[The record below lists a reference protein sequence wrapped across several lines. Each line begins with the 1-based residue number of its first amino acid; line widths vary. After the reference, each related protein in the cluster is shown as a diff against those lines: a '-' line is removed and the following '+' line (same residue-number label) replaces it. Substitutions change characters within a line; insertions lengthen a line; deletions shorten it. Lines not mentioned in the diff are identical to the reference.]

1 MEHGGAAIL
10 PGCARA
16 GSRKLN
22 KETGMRY
29 VRAALLC
36 LACSLAM
43 ALPARAEGGQTSFF
57 DSINAVLSG
66 FDVGIGGTVITSEY
80 KDTRLA
86 GSTLPLLGYEGEHLY
101 LRGVSGGLH
110 LYRTSWFEFN
120 AQLSYLPQ
128 HFYADNSDDWAMRR
142 LDDRYS
148 SMLAGLN
155 TRIMTPY
162 GIVTATASTDVLGY
176 SNGVIVDASYSYPF
190 RLSRVALVPTVG
202 LQWTD
207 VNYND
212 YYYGVA
218 ASEARKS
225 GFSEYTPDG
234 CVSPYAGVT
243 ARMQFTDHV
252 SGFASA
258 RALFLNQEITD
269 SPMVDTSEKYSLSL
283 GVMYKF

>member
-1 MEHGGAAIL
+1 MQNTKTQTLKIAGIVGLSIAACAMSVYAGTGGEEFQDVYDLLEEWATGTLGKIIALGALIVGIGFGLVRQSVIAAVVGI
-10 PGCARA
+10 
-16 GSRKLN
+16 
-22 KETGMRY
+22 
-29 VRAALLC
+29 
-36 LACSLAM
+36 AM
-43 ALPARAEGGQTSFF
+43 AL
-57 DSINAVLSG
+57 VLNFG
-66 FDVGIGGTVITSEY
+66 PTVIS
-80 KDTRLA
+80 
-86 GSTLPLLGYEGEHLY
+86 
-101 LRGVSGGLH
+101 
-110 LYRTSWFEFN
+110 
-120 AQLSYLPQ
+120 
-128 HFYADNSDDWAMRR
+128 
-142 LDDRYS
+142 
-148 SMLAGLN
+148 
-155 TRIMTPY
+155 

>member
-1 MEHGGAAIL
+1 
-10 PGCARA
+10 
-16 GSRKLN
+16 
-22 KETGMRY
+22 MRY
-29 VRAALLC
+29 VRAALIC
-36 LACSLAM
+36 LVCSLAM
-43 ALPARAEGGQTSFF
+43 AFPVRAEGGKTSFF

-66 FDVGIGGTVITSEY
+66 FDIGIGGTVITSEY

-86 GSTLPLLGYEGEHLY
+86 GSTLPLLGYEGERFY

-110 LYRTSWFEFN
+110 LFRTSWFELN

-162 GIVTATASTDVLGY
+162 GIVAATASTDVLGY
-176 SNGVIVDASYSYPF
+176 SNGIILDASYSYPF

-207 VNYND
+207 TNYND
-212 YYYGVA
+212 YYYGVK
-218 ASEARKS
+218 ASEARQS
-225 GFSEYTPDG
+225 GFQEYSPEG

-243 ARMQFTDHV
+243 ARLQFTDHL

-269 SPMVDTSEKYSLSL
+269 SPMVESSEKYSLSL